1 MININP
7 SNIITR
13 NLIDFNRN
21 PKYYINNV
29 SAMYDLISYYIY
41 ENSKILFNKNLD
53 INILLDKNKDVY
65 IDELIKIKNNLEEI
79 KKVYYLNNSYDP
91 KNLKHIVN
99 VFTAMLV
106 TLINIYDALLLVI
119 KSKSKTI
126 NNNKNIDIVNNY
138 IYIKYFNDYKQSKD
152 NKYLIKILEN
162 IDTISQDEI
171 DKLLS
176 LINDEYNNINN
187 FEYSSHNDLLNI
199 NNVNII
205 NNELNEH
212 IITYIDEYVKKKYKI
227 DNKFI
232 DNKSLIFWRALQIHG
247 EKIFLQSI
255 INRDISNLSKSDYLL
270 LNLYAILLDI
280 EIINNLIKFLLKNKS
295 IKINKK
301 ILDTDFT
308 S

>member
-301 ILDTDFT
+301 ILDTDIT